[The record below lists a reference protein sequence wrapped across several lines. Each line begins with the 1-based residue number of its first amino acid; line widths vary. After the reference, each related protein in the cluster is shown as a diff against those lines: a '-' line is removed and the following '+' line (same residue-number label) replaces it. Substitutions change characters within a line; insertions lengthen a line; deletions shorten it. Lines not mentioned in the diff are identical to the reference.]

1 LTDLSAQAIADRLTT
16 GRFGRPVLYF
26 AQTGSTNDVVREAA
40 LAGAA
45 EGLLAGADEQTR
57 GRGRIGRSWWAPPG
71 SSLMLSLL
79 VRPPL
84 PPERAGQT
92 TMCLGLGALDG
103 IEAVTGLHA
112 ALKWPN
118 DLVLGDRKLAGM
130 LTEMDASSGRLEWVI
145 LGLGIN
151 VNLDLDSVPDE
162 LRSTATSLSFVLGR
176 HVNRAELLAAILSA
190 TENWYEQLR
199 TGESLHLAWA
209 ARLATL
215 GRSVRV
221 SLPDGRVLAGRA
233 EGATSAGALLVR
245 TSDDQIHTIWAG
257 DIVTLRTPD

>member
-1 LTDLSAQAIADRLTT
+1 LIDLSAQAIMDRLTT
-16 GRFGRPVLYF
+16 VRLGRPALYF
-26 AQTGSTNDVVREAA
+26 AQAGSTNDVVREAA
-40 LAGAA
+40 LAGAP
-45 EGLLAGADEQTR
+45 EGLLAVADEQTR
-57 GRGRIGRSWWAPPG
+57 GRGRLGRSWWAPPG

-79 VRPPL
+79 LRPPL
-84 PPERAGQT
+84 PPEEAGQT

-103 IEAVTGLHA
+103 IEAVTGLRA

-130 LTEMDASSGRLEWVI
+130 LTEMDASTGRLEWVI

-151 VNLDLDSVPDE
+151 VNLDMAAVPDD
-162 LRSTATSLSFVLGR
+162 LRSTAASLSLAVGQQ
-176 HVNRAELLAAILSA
+176 VDRADLLSAILAA
-190 TENWYEQLR
+190 TEAWYDRLL

-215 GRSVRV
+215 ERSVRV
-221 SLPDGRVLAGRA
+221 TLPDGKVLVGRA
-233 EGATSAGALLVR
+233 EGATASGALLVR
-245 TSDDQIHTIWAG
+245 TPDNQVHTIWAG